1 MKGFY
6 VVVITKGDN
15 DIFFSHEEA
24 GLINP
29 KTCEIIREPMGFFVL
44 NIDKA
49 CKFKS
54 RRVAEIYASGYQ
66 NAKIWRVSK

>member
-6 VVVITKGDN
+6 VVVIETKDN
-15 DIFFSHEEA
+15 SLFFSHEEA
-24 GLINP
+24 GLIDP
-29 KTCEIIREPMGFFVL
+29 KTHEIIREPMVFFVL

-66 NAKIWRVSK
+66 NAKIWRVPK